1 MEIDTKSLKLQGRS
15 EIKKLDLKEKFMKKI
30 LKSIATIILFIVVR
44 LKTNPQKHIFV
55 GLIF

>member
-1 MEIDTKSLKLQGRS
+1 MEIDTKSLKLNGRS
-15 EIKKLDLKEKFMKKI
+15 EIKKLDLKEKIMKKI
-30 LKSIATIILFIVVR
+30 LKSVATIILFIVVR